1 MIVEVAVE
9 LLSYSCD
16 KLYSYNVP
24 CEIVDSIKV
33 GKRIIIPFGKN
44 QKKCGLIIEIC
55 ESDDGEINDLKNICA
70 VLDEVPQ
77 VSAEMI
83 YLIKE
88 IRNRCF
94 CTYFDVAKLIFPP
107 WIRNISDNIK
117 YKLNSGTTSELKKYD
132 FSLEQKEFV
141 NLFLNNK
148 NGTITLKKLLKQNIK
163 NFNKILQYFLDEKI
177 MIEEFDLSKNSVEKF
192 VKVYRIS
199 DDLNDISDLKLTE
212 KQKCVLEFLKKSEE
226 AAVKEI
232 TYFTGIGESVVKT
245 LLKKNI
251 IEEKKIV
258 KHDSINLNF
267 EFYSENKNYKKN
279 ILNSEQK
286 SASEKLLDIYN
297 KNEFSVSVIQG
308 VTGSGKTEVLLNLV
322 DLVISQNKSV
332 IFMVPEISLTS
343 QFIEIF
349 NKRYPGK
356 LAMVHSN
363 LKISEKNY
371 YYKKICD
378 GKAKIV
384 LGARSAVFAQVKN
397 LGLIIIDEEHE
408 FTYKSD
414 SNPRF
419 NAKEVAKI
427 RCKYNGVPLIF
438 SSATPSVECYYNAI
452 KGKYHLCKL
461 SSRYGKS
468 ELPNVEIV
476 DMNEEGALQDT
487 NQFGKTLIEALREN
501 FKNNKQS
508 LIFLNKRGYNTF
520 AKCKHCNTVLTCPN
534 CSVSLKFHKANNR
547 LMCHYCG
554 YSCAFSD
561 KCSKCGHNSINYLGS
576 GTQKAEE
583 FLEEMLPNAKILR
596 IDADTKNLGKA
607 NFDSLKKFADGE
619 YDILVGTQIISKGFN
634 FPNLTLVGVL
644 SADQYLYSSDFRSYE
659 KTFSL
664 LTQVI
669 GRAGRSK
676 FPGKAIIQT
685 FTPDNEIFDFV
696 EKQDY
701 EAFFNQEIKIRDAML
716 YPPFSDICIIG
727 FVSENEKK
735 IKEVSKNFFSH
746 MRQEISNNYRDIPI
760 RILKPIEAMVK
771 KISGKYRYKI
781 VIKCRNNKKFREM
794 LSNIINDFYREYSTY
809 KVKIFV
815 DINPDTIL

>member
-1 MIVEVAVE
+1 MIVKVAVE
-9 LLSYSCD
+9 SLSYSCD

-33 GKRIIIPFGKN
+33 GKRIIIPFGEN
-44 QKKCGLIIEIC
+44 QKKCGLIIEML
-55 ESDDGEINDLKNICA
+55 ESDDEENVNLKNICA

-77 VSAEMI
+77 VSVEMI

-88 IRNRCF
+88 IRNRYF
-94 CTYFDVAKLIFPP
+94 CTYFDAAKLIFPP
-107 WIRNISDNIK
+107 WISSISNNIK
-117 YKLNSGTTSELKKYD
+117 YKLNP
-132 FSLEQKEFV
+132 EFIPEIDK
-141 NLFLNNK
+141 NNFCQENQEFLGLFLNSK
-148 NGTITLKKLLKQNIK
+148 KEYITLKNLMSFKIK

-177 MIEEFDLSKNSVEKF
+177 IIEEFDLSKNSIDKF
-192 VKVYRIS
+192 IKVYSIS
-199 DDLNDISDLKLTE
+199 DDSKNIPSLKLTE
-212 KQKCVLEFLKKSEE
+212 KQKRIVGFLKESDKST
-226 AAVKEI
+226 AKEI
-232 TYFTGIGESVVKT
+232 SYFTGVGESVIKT

-251 IEEKKIV
+251 IKEEKKIIE
-258 KHDSINLNF
+258 SNLLNDDLKNHTDVYTKNVLN
-267 EFYSENKNYKKN
+267 EEQKIVSNQLLNIYNENK
-279 ILNSEQK
+279 
-286 SASEKLLDIYN
+286 YN
-297 KNEFSVSVIQG
+297 VSLIQG
-308 VTGSGKTEVLLNLV
+308 VTGSGKTEVLLSLV
-322 DLVISQNKSV
+322 DVVIEQGKSV

-349 NKRYPGK
+349 SKRYPEK
-356 LAMVHSN
+356 LAIVHSN
-363 LKISEKNY
+363 LKSSEKNY

-384 LGARSAVFAQVKN
+384 LGARSAVFALVKD

-438 SSATPSVECYYNAI
+438 SSATPSVECYYNAE
-452 KGKYHLCKL
+452 KNKYNLCKL
-461 SSRYGKS
+461 TSRYGISK
-468 ELPNVEIV
+468 LPNVEIV
-476 DMNEEGALQDT
+476 DMNEEVSIQDT
-487 NQFGKTLIEALREN
+487 NQFGRTLIETLKEN
-501 FKNNKQS
+501 FKNKKQS

-520 AKCKHCNTVLTCPN
+520 AKCKNCKTVLTCPN
-534 CSVSLKFHKANNR
+534 CSVSLRFHKANNR

-554 YSCAFSD
+554 YSRDFSN
-561 KCSKCGHNSINYLGS
+561 KCSKCGRNSVNYLGS
-576 GTQKAEE
+576 GTQKVEE
-583 FLEEMLPNAKILR
+583 FLAEILPEAKILR

-644 SADQYLYSSDFRSYE
+644 SADQYLYSDDFRSYE

-685 FTPDNEIFDFV
+685 FSPDNEIFDFIK
-696 EKQDY
+696 KQDY
-701 EAFFNQEIKIRDAML
+701 KAFFSQEIKMRDIML

-727 FVSENEKK
+727 FVSESEDK
-735 IKEVSKNFFSH
+735 IKEVSQNFFKYIK
-746 MRQEISNNYRDIPI
+746 QEVTENYKTMPL
-760 RILKPIEAMVK
+760 RILKPTEAIVK
-771 KISGKYRYKI
+771 KISGKYRYKL
-781 VIKCRNNKKFREM
+781 VIKCKNNKKFREM

>member
-1 MIVEVAVE
+1 MAVE
-9 LLSYSCD
+9 SLSYSCD

-24 CEIVDSIKV
+24 CETFDSIQV
-33 GKRIIIPFGKN
+33 GKRVIIPFGKS
-44 QKKCGLIIEIC
+44 QKKCGLIIEML
-55 ESDDGEINDLKNICA
+55 ESDDEENVNLKNICA
-70 VLDEVPQ
+70 VLDEVPL
-77 VSAEMI
+77 VSVEMI

-94 CTYFDVAKLIFPP
+94 CTYFDAAKLIFPP
-107 WIRNISDNIK
+107 WIRNISENIK
-117 YKLNSGTTSELKKYD
+117 YKLNP
-132 FSLEQKEFV
+132 EFIPEIDK
-141 NLFLNNK
+141 NNFCQENQEFLGLFLNSK
-148 NGTITLKKLLKQNIK
+148 KEYITLKNLMSFKIK

-177 MIEEFDLSKNSVEKF
+177 IIEEFDLSKNSIDKF
-192 VKVYRIS
+192 IKVYSIS
-199 DDLNDISDLKLTE
+199 DDSNNIPSLKLTE
-212 KQKCVLEFLKKSEE
+212 KQKRIVGFLKESDKST
-226 AAVKEI
+226 AKEI
-232 TYFTGIGESVVKT
+232 SYFTGVGESVIKT

-251 IEEKKIV
+251 IKEEKKIIES
-258 KHDSINLNF
+258 DLLNDDLKNHTDVYTKNVLN
-267 EFYSENKNYKKN
+267 EEQKIVSNQLLNIYNENK
-279 ILNSEQK
+279 
-286 SASEKLLDIYN
+286 YN
-297 KNEFSVSVIQG
+297 VSLIQG
-308 VTGSGKTEVLLNLV
+308 VTGSGKTEVLLSLV
-322 DLVISQNKSV
+322 DVVIEQGKSV

-349 NKRYPGK
+349 SKRYPEK
-356 LAMVHSN
+356 LAIVHSN
-363 LKISEKNY
+363 LKSSEKNY

-384 LGARSAVFAQVKN
+384 LGARSAVFALVKD

-476 DMNEEGALQDT
+476 DMNEESALQDT
-487 NQFGKTLIEALREN
+487 NQFGKTLIEALKEN
-501 FKNNKQS
+501 FKNKKQS

-561 KCSKCGHNSINYLGS
+561 KCSKCGHNSVNYLGS

-701 EAFFNQEIKIRDAML
+701 KAFFNQEIKMRDVML

-727 FVSENEKK
+727 FVSENERK

-746 MRQEISNNYRDIPI
+746 IRQEISNNYRDIPI

>member
-1 MIVEVAVE
+1 MAVE
-9 LLSYSCD
+9 SLSYSCD

-24 CEIVDSIKV
+24 CETFDSIQV
-33 GKRIIIPFGKN
+33 GKRVIIPFGKS
-44 QKKCGLIIEIC
+44 QKKCGLIIEML
-55 ESDDGEINDLKNICA
+55 ESDDEENVNLKNICA

-77 VSAEMI
+77 VSVEMI

-88 IRNRCF
+88 IRNRYF
-94 CTYFDVAKLIFPP
+94 CTYFDAAKLIFPP
-107 WIRNISDNIK
+107 WISSISNNIK
-117 YKLNSGTTSELKKYD
+117 YKLNP
-132 FSLEQKEFV
+132 EFIPEIDK
-141 NLFLNNK
+141 NNFCQENQEFLGLFLNRK
-148 NGTITLKKLLKQNIK
+148 KEYITLKNLMSFKIK

-177 MIEEFDLSKNSVEKF
+177 IIEEFDLSKNSIDKF
-192 VKVYRIS
+192 IKVYSIS
-199 DDLNDISDLKLTE
+199 DDSNNIPSLKLTE
-212 KQKCVLEFLKKSEE
+212 KQKRIVGFLKESDKST
-226 AAVKEI
+226 AKEI
-232 TYFTGIGESVVKT
+232 SYFTGVGESVIKT

-251 IEEKKIV
+251 IKEEKKIIES
-258 KHDSINLNF
+258 DLLNDDLKNHTDVYTKNVLN
-267 EFYSENKNYKKN
+267 EEQKIVSNQLLNIYNENK
-279 ILNSEQK
+279 
-286 SASEKLLDIYN
+286 YN
-297 KNEFSVSVIQG
+297 VSLIQG
-308 VTGSGKTEVLLNLV
+308 VTGSGKTEVLLSLV
-322 DLVISQNKSV
+322 DVVIEQGKSV

-349 NKRYPGK
+349 NRRYPEK
-356 LAMVHSN
+356 LAIIHSN
-363 LKISEKNY
+363 LKNSEKNY

-468 ELPNVEIV
+468 ELPYVEIV
-476 DMNEEGALQDT
+476 DMNEEVVLQDT
-487 NQFGKTLIEALREN
+487 NQFGKTVIEALKEN
-501 FKNNKQS
+501 FKNKKQS

-561 KCSKCGHNSINYLGS
+561 KCSKCGHNSVNYLGS

-701 EAFFNQEIKIRDAML
+701 KAFFNQEIKMRDVML

-727 FVSENEKK
+727 FVSENERK

>member
-1 MIVEVAVE
+1 MIVKVAVE
-9 LLSYSCD
+9 SLSYSCD

-44 QKKCGLIIEIC
+44 QKKCGLIIEML
-55 ESDDGEINDLKNICA
+55 ESDDEENVNLKNICA

-77 VSAEMI
+77 VSVEMI

-88 IRNRCF
+88 IRNRYF
-94 CTYFDVAKLIFPP
+94 CTYFDAAKLIFPP
-107 WIRNISDNIK
+107 WISSISNNIK
-117 YKLNSGTTSELKKYD
+117 YKLNP
-132 FSLEQKEFV
+132 EFIPEIDK
-141 NLFLNNK
+141 NNFCQENQEFLGLFLNSK
-148 NGTITLKKLLKQNIK
+148 KEYITLKNLMSFKIK

-177 MIEEFDLSKNSVEKF
+177 IIEEFDLSKNSIDKF
-192 VKVYRIS
+192 IKVYSIS
-199 DDLNDISDLKLTE
+199 DDSKNIPSLKLTE
-212 KQKCVLEFLKKSEE
+212 KQKRIVGFLKESDKST
-226 AAVKEI
+226 AKEI
-232 TYFTGIGESVVKT
+232 SYFTGVGESVIKT

-251 IEEKKIV
+251 IKEEKKIIES
-258 KHDSINLNF
+258 DLLNDDLKNHTDVYTKNVLN
-267 EFYSENKNYKKN
+267 EEQKIVSNQLLNIYNENK
-279 ILNSEQK
+279 
-286 SASEKLLDIYN
+286 YN
-297 KNEFSVSVIQG
+297 VSLIQG
-308 VTGSGKTEVLLNLV
+308 VTGSGKTEVLLSLADV
-322 DLVISQNKSV
+322 VIEQGKSV

-349 NKRYPGK
+349 SKRYPEK
-356 LAMVHSN
+356 LAIVHSN
-363 LKISEKNY
+363 LKSSEKNY

-384 LGARSAVFAQVKN
+384 LGARSAVFAPVKD

-452 KGKYHLCKL
+452 KGKYNLCKL

-468 ELPNVEIV
+468 ELPYVEIV
-476 DMNEEGALQDT
+476 DMNEEVVLQDT
-487 NQFGKTLIEALREN
+487 NQFGKTLIEALKEN
-501 FKNNKQS
+501 FKNKKQS

-561 KCSKCGHNSINYLGS
+561 KCSKCGHNSVNYLGS

-659 KTFSL
+659 KTFFL

-701 EAFFNQEIKIRDAML
+701 EAFFDQEIKMRDAML

-727 FVSENEKK
+727 FVSESEDK
-735 IKEVSKNFFSH
+735 IKEVSQNFFKYIK
-746 MRQEISNNYRDIPI
+746 QEVTENYKTMPL
-760 RILKPIEAMVK
+760 RILKPTEAIVK
-771 KISGKYRYKI
+771 KISGKYRYKL
-781 VIKCRNNKKFREM
+781 VIKCKNNKKFRDM
-794 LSNIINDFYREYSTY
+794 LSNIINNFYSKYSSY
-809 KVKIFV
+809 KVRIFV
-815 DINPDTIL
+815 DINPDTTL

>member
-1 MIVEVAVE
+1 MAVE
-9 LLSYSCD
+9 SLSYSCD

-24 CEIVDSIKV
+24 CETFDSIQV
-33 GKRIIIPFGKN
+33 GKRVIIPFGKS
-44 QKKCGLIIEIC
+44 QKKCGLIIEML
-55 ESDDGEINDLKNICA
+55 ESDDEENVNLKNICA
-70 VLDEVPQ
+70 VLDEVPL
-77 VSAEMI
+77 VSVEMI
-83 YLIKE
+83 CLIKE
-88 IRNRCF
+88 IKNRCF

-107 WIRNISDNIK
+107 WIRNISENIK
-117 YKLNSGTTSELKKYD
+117 YKLNSGTISKLEKYN
-132 FSLEQKEFV
+132 FSLDQNEFL
-141 NLFLNNK
+141 NLFFNTK
-148 NGTITLKKLLKQNIK
+148 NRIISLKKLLKQNMR

-177 MIEEFDLSKNSVEKF
+177 IIEEFDLSKNSCEKF

-226 AAVKEI
+226 ATVKEI

-245 LLKKNI
+245 LFKKNI

-258 KHDSINLNF
+258 KCNSINSNS
-267 EFYSENKNYKKN
+267 EFYSESKNYKKN

-286 SASEKLLDIYN
+286 AASEKLLDIYN

-322 DLVISQNKSV
+322 DVVISQNKSV

-349 NKRYPGK
+349 SKRYPEK
-356 LAMVHSN
+356 LAIVHSN
-363 LKISEKNY
+363 LKSSEKNY

-384 LGARSAVFAQVKN
+384 LGARSAVFAPVKD

-452 KGKYHLCKL
+452 KGKYNLCKL

-468 ELPNVEIV
+468 ELPYVEIV
-476 DMNEEGALQDT
+476 DMNEEVVLQDT
-487 NQFGKTLIEALREN
+487 NQFGKTLIEALKEN
-501 FKNNKQS
+501 FKNKKQS

-561 KCSKCGHNSINYLGS
+561 KCSKCGHNSVNYLGS

-701 EAFFNQEIKIRDAML
+701 EAFFDQEIKMRDAML

-727 FVSENEKK
+727 FVSESEDK
-735 IKEVSKNFFSH
+735 IKEVSQNFFKYIK
-746 MRQEISNNYRDIPI
+746 QEVTENYKTMPL
-760 RILKPIEAMVK
+760 RILKPTEAIVK
-771 KISGKYRYKI
+771 KISGKYRYKL
-781 VIKCRNNKKFREM
+781 VIKCKNNKKFRDM
-794 LSNIINDFYREYSTY
+794 LSNIINNFYSKYSSY
-809 KVKIFV
+809 KVRIFV
-815 DINPDTIL
+815 DINPDTTL

>member
-1 MIVEVAVE
+1 MAVE
-9 LLSYSCD
+9 SLSYSCD

-24 CEIVDSIKV
+24 CETFDSIQV
-33 GKRIIIPFGKN
+33 GKRVIIPFGKN
-44 QKKCGLIIEIC
+44 QKKCGLIIEML
-55 ESDDGEINDLKNICA
+55 ESDDEENVNLKNICA
-70 VLDEVPQ
+70 VLDEVPL
-77 VSAEMI
+77 VSVEMI

-94 CTYFDVAKLIFPP
+94 CTYFDAAKLIFPP
-107 WIRNISDNIK
+107 WIRNISENIK
-117 YKLNSGTTSELKKYD
+117 YKLNP
-132 FSLEQKEFV
+132 EFIPEIDK
-141 NLFLNNK
+141 NNFCQENQEFLGLFLNSK
-148 NGTITLKKLLKQNIK
+148 KEYITLKNLMSFKIK

-177 MIEEFDLSKNSVEKF
+177 IIEEFDLSKNSIDKF
-192 VKVYRIS
+192 IKVYSIS
-199 DDLNDISDLKLTE
+199 DDSNNIPSLKLTE
-212 KQKCVLEFLKKSEE
+212 KQKRIVGFLKESDKST
-226 AAVKEI
+226 AKEI
-232 TYFTGIGESVVKT
+232 SYFTGVGESVIKT

-251 IEEKKIV
+251 IKEEKKIIES
-258 KHDSINLNF
+258 DLLNDDLKNHTDVYTKNVLN
-267 EFYSENKNYKKN
+267 EEQKIVSNQLLNIYNENK
-279 ILNSEQK
+279 
-286 SASEKLLDIYN
+286 YN
-297 KNEFSVSVIQG
+297 VSLIQG
-308 VTGSGKTEVLLNLV
+308 VTGSGKTEVLLSLV
-322 DLVISQNKSV
+322 DVVIEQGKSV

-349 NKRYPGK
+349 NRRYPEK
-356 LAMVHSN
+356 LAIIHSN
-363 LKISEKNY
+363 LKNSEKNY
-371 YYKKICD
+371 YYKKIDD

-384 LGARSAVFAQVKN
+384 LGARSAVFAPVKN

-476 DMNEEGALQDT
+476 DMNEESALQDT
-487 NQFGKTLIEALREN
+487 NQFGKTLIEALKEN
-501 FKNNKQS
+501 FKNKKQS

-534 CSVSLKFHKANNR
+534 CSVSLKFHKVNNR

-554 YSCAFSD
+554 YSRDFSN
-561 KCSKCGHNSINYLGS
+561 KCSKCGRNSVNYLGS
-576 GTQKAEE
+576 GTQKVEE
-583 FLEEMLPNAKILR
+583 FLAEILPEAKILR

-701 EAFFNQEIKIRDAML
+701 EAFFNQEIKMRDAML
-716 YPPFSDICIIG
+716 YPPFSDICIVG
-727 FVSENEKK
+727 FVSENERK

>member
-1 MIVEVAVE
+1 MIVKVAVE
-9 LLSYSCD
+9 SLSYSCD

-24 CEIVDSIKV
+24 CETFDSIQV
-33 GKRIIIPFGKN
+33 GKRVIIPFGKN

-55 ESDDGEINDLKNICA
+55 ESNDGKINDLKNICA

-77 VSAEMI
+77 VSVEMI
-83 YLIKE
+83 CLIKE
-88 IRNRCF
+88 IKNRCF

-107 WIRNISDNIK
+107 WIRNISENIK
-117 YKLNSGTTSELKKYD
+117 YKLNSETISKLEKYN
-132 FSLEQKEFV
+132 FSLDQNEFL
-141 NLFLNNK
+141 NLFFNTK
-148 NGTITLKKLLKQNIK
+148 NRIISLQKLLKQNMR

-177 MIEEFDLSKNSVEKF
+177 IIEEFDLSKNSGEKF

-212 KQKCVLEFLKKSEE
+212 KQKCILEFLKKSEE
-226 AAVKEI
+226 ATVKEI
-232 TYFTGIGESVVKT
+232 NYFTGIGESVVRT
-245 LLKKNI
+245 LFKKNI

-258 KHDSINLNF
+258 KCNSINSNS
-267 EFYSENKNYKKN
+267 EFYSESKNYKKN

-286 SASEKLLDIYN
+286 AASEKLLDIYN

-322 DLVISQNKSV
+322 DVVISQNKSV

-349 NKRYPGK
+349 SKRYPEK
-356 LAMVHSN
+356 LAIVHSN
-363 LKISEKNY
+363 LKSSEKNY

-452 KGKYHLCKL
+452 KGKYNLCKL

-468 ELPNVEIV
+468 ELPYVEIV
-476 DMNEEGALQDT
+476 DMNEEVVLQDT
-487 NQFGKTLIEALREN
+487 NQFGKTLIEALKEN
-501 FKNNKQS
+501 FKNKKQS

-534 CSVSLKFHKANNR
+534 CSVSLKFHKVNNR

-554 YSCAFSD
+554 YSCAFSE
-561 KCSKCGHNSINYLGS
+561 KCVKCGHNSINYLGS

-607 NFDSLKKFADGE
+607 NFDSLKKFANGE

-669 GRAGRSK
+669 GRAGRSE
-676 FPGKAIIQT
+676 FPGKAVIQT

-696 EKQDY
+696 KQQDY
-701 EAFFNQEIKIRDAML
+701 EAFFNQEIKMRDAML
-716 YPPFSDICIIG
+716 YPPFSDICIVG
-727 FVSENEKK
+727 FVSENERK

-794 LSNIINDFYREYSTY
+794 LSSIINDFYRDYNTY
-809 KVKIFV
+809 KVRIFV

>member
-1 MIVEVAVE
+1 MAVE
-9 LLSYSCD
+9 SLSYSCD

-24 CEIVDSIKV
+24 CETFDSIQV
-33 GKRIIIPFGKN
+33 GKRVIIPFGKS
-44 QKKCGLIIEIC
+44 QKKCGLIIEML
-55 ESDDGEINDLKNICA
+55 ESDDEENVNLKNICA
-70 VLDEVPQ
+70 VLDEVPL
-77 VSAEMI
+77 VSVEMI

-94 CTYFDVAKLIFPP
+94 CTYFDAAKLIFPP
-107 WIRNISDNIK
+107 WIRNISENIK
-117 YKLNSGTTSELKKYD
+117 YKLNP
-132 FSLEQKEFV
+132 EFIPEIDK
-141 NLFLNNK
+141 NNFCQENQEFLGLFLNSK
-148 NGTITLKKLLKQNIK
+148 KEYITLKNLMSFKIK

-177 MIEEFDLSKNSVEKF
+177 IIEEFDLSKNSIDKF
-192 VKVYRIS
+192 IKVYSIS
-199 DDLNDISDLKLTE
+199 DDSNNIPSLKLTE
-212 KQKCVLEFLKKSEE
+212 KQKRIVGFLKESDKST
-226 AAVKEI
+226 AKEI
-232 TYFTGIGESVVKT
+232 SYFTGVGESVIKT

-251 IEEKKIV
+251 IKEEKKIIES
-258 KHDSINLNF
+258 DLLNDDLKNHTDVYTKNVLN
-267 EFYSENKNYKKN
+267 EEQKIVSNQLLNIYNENK
-279 ILNSEQK
+279 
-286 SASEKLLDIYN
+286 YN
-297 KNEFSVSVIQG
+297 VSLIQG
-308 VTGSGKTEVLLNLV
+308 VTGSGKTEVLLSLV
-322 DLVISQNKSV
+322 DVVIEQGKSV

-349 NKRYPGK
+349 SKRYPEK
-356 LAMVHSN
+356 LAIVHSN
-363 LKISEKNY
+363 LKSSEKNY

-384 LGARSAVFAQVKN
+384 LGARSAVFALVKD

-476 DMNEEGALQDT
+476 DMNEESALQDT
-487 NQFGKTLIEALREN
+487 NQFGKTLIEALKEN
-501 FKNNKQS
+501 FKNKKQS

-561 KCSKCGHNSINYLGS
+561 KCSKCGHNSVNYLGS

-701 EAFFNQEIKIRDAML
+701 KAFFNQEIKMRDVML

-727 FVSENEKK
+727 FVSENERK

>member
-1 MIVEVAVE
+1 MIVKVVVE
-9 LLSYSCD
+9 SLAYNCD
-16 KLYSYNVP
+16 KLYSYSVPHEIIGNVQ
-24 CEIVDSIKV
+24 I
-33 GKRIIIPFGKN
+33 GKRVIVPFGKS
-44 QKKCGLIIEIC
+44 QKKCGLIIEML
-55 ESDDGEINDLKNICA
+55 ESDDEENVNLKNICA

-77 VSAEMI
+77 VSVEMI

-88 IRNRCF
+88 IRNRYF
-94 CTYFDVAKLIFPP
+94 CTYFDAAKLIFPP
-107 WIRNISDNIK
+107 WISSISNNIK
-117 YKLNSGTTSELKKYD
+117 YKLNPEFISKIEINSFSSEN
-132 FSLEQKEFV
+132 QEFLG
-141 NLFLNNK
+141 LFLNSK
-148 NGTITLKKLLKQNIK
+148 KEYITLKNLMSFKIK

-177 MIEEFDLSKNSVEKF
+177 IIEEFDLSKNSIDKF
-192 VKVYRIS
+192 IKVYSIS
-199 DDLNDISDLKLTE
+199 DDSKNIPSLKLTE
-212 KQKCVLEFLKKSEE
+212 KQNCVLEFLKKSEE
-226 AAVKEI
+226 ATVKEI

-258 KHDSINLNF
+258 KHDSINSNV

-476 DMNEEGALQDT
+476 DMNEESALQDT
-487 NQFGKTLIEALREN
+487 NQFGKTLIEALKEN
-501 FKNNKQS
+501 FKNKKQS

-561 KCSKCGHNSINYLGS
+561 KCSKCGHNSVNYLGS

-701 EAFFNQEIKIRDAML
+701 EAFFDQEIKIRDAML

>member
-1 MIVEVAVE
+1 MAVE
-9 LLSYSCD
+9 SLSYSCD

-24 CEIVDSIKV
+24 CETFDSIQV
-33 GKRIIIPFGKN
+33 GKRVIIPFGKS
-44 QKKCGLIIEIC
+44 QKKCGLIIEML
-55 ESDDGEINDLKNICA
+55 ESDDEENVNLKNICA
-70 VLDEVPQ
+70 VLDEVPL
-77 VSAEMI
+77 VSVEMI

-94 CTYFDVAKLIFPP
+94 CTYFDAAKLIFPP
-107 WIRNISDNIK
+107 WISSISNNIK
-117 YKLNSGTTSELKKYD
+117 YKLNP
-132 FSLEQKEFV
+132 EFIPEIDK
-141 NLFLNNK
+141 NNFCQENQEFLGLFLNSK
-148 NGTITLKKLLKQNIK
+148 KEYITLKNLMSFKIK

-177 MIEEFDLSKNSVEKF
+177 IIEEFDLSKNSIDKF
-192 VKVYRIS
+192 IKVYSIS
-199 DDLNDISDLKLTE
+199 DDSNNIPSLKLTE
-212 KQKCVLEFLKKSEE
+212 KQKRIVGFLKESDKST
-226 AAVKEI
+226 AKEI
-232 TYFTGIGESVVKT
+232 SYFTGVGESVIKT

-251 IEEKKIV
+251 IKEEKKIIES
-258 KHDSINLNF
+258 DLLNDDLKNHTDVYTKNVLN
-267 EFYSENKNYKKN
+267 EEQKIVSNQLLNIYNENK
-279 ILNSEQK
+279 
-286 SASEKLLDIYN
+286 YN
-297 KNEFSVSVIQG
+297 VSLIQG
-308 VTGSGKTEVLLNLV
+308 VTGSGKTEVLLSLV
-322 DLVISQNKSV
+322 DVVIEQGKSV

-349 NKRYPGK
+349 SKRYPEK
-356 LAMVHSN
+356 LAIVHSN
-363 LKISEKNY
+363 LKSSEKNY

-384 LGARSAVFAQVKN
+384 LGARSAVFALVKD

-468 ELPNVEIV
+468 ELPYVEIV
-476 DMNEEGALQDT
+476 DMNEEVVLQDT
-487 NQFGKTLIEALREN
+487 NQFGKTLIEALKEN
-501 FKNNKQS
+501 FKNKKQS

-561 KCSKCGHNSINYLGS
+561 KCSKCGHNSVNYLGS

-583 FLEEMLPNAKILR
+583 FLEEMFPNAKILR

-696 EKQDY
+696 KQQDY
-701 EAFFNQEIKIRDAML
+701 EAFFNQEIKMRDIML

-727 FVSENEKK
+727 FVSESEDK
-735 IKEVSKNFFSH
+735 IKEVSQNFFKYIK
-746 MRQEISNNYRDIPI
+746 QEVTENYKTMPL
-760 RILKPIEAMVK
+760 RILKPTEAIVK
-771 KISGKYRYKI
+771 KISGKYRYKL
-781 VIKCRNNKKFREM
+781 VIKCKNNKKFRDM
-794 LSNIINDFYREYSTY
+794 LSNIINNFYSKYSSY
-809 KVKIFV
+809 KVRIFV